1 MRPGSAEPDGGGL
14 PGAPSSPAPLLVL
27 ALGNTLLRD
36 DGLGQELARL
46 LERELQGRGDE
57 VEMLDGGTQG
67 MALLGRLEGRVG
79 VLLLDAVAR
88 GAPPGTVHAFDGREL
103 LASPRPRGTTAHEGS
118 AEDLLRLA
126 ALVGL
131 LPPQVR
137 VVGIEPAEV
146 RTGLGLSDTVRAAL
160 PAALDAARAALA
172 TLSRRPAP

>member
-1 MRPGSAEPDGGGL
+1 MRPGSAEPDGGGT
-14 PGAPSSPAPLLVL
+14 PGTAASPAPLLVL

-46 LERELQGRGDE
+46 LEGELRGREGE
-57 VEMLDGGTQG
+57 VELLDGGTQG
-67 MALLGRLEGRVG
+67 MALLGRLEGRTG

-126 ALVGL
+126 ALVDL

-146 RTGLGLSDTVRAAL
+146 RTGLGLSDTVRSAL
-160 PAALDAARAALA
+160 PAALTEARRALA
-172 TLSRRPAP
+172 SLRSPSIP